1 MGIIRSLTYSI
12 PLSSLYSSN
21 KPIFVK
27 CCGVSTESDRVSPTA
42 SWNPGLA
49 PSRYS
54 NGKSQY
60 SNGKSQY
67 CNVAQ
72 LVVSDYQVAMI
83 DSGALLDSERTVS

>member
-1 MGIIRSLTYSI
+1 MGTTRSREYSI

-49 PSRYS
+49 PSRYTRMAS
-54 NGKSQY
+54 PSTVGNT
-60 SNGKSQY
+60 
-67 CNVAQ
+67 
-72 LVVSDYQVAMI
+72 
-83 DSGALLDSERTVS
+83 ERGPTRGE